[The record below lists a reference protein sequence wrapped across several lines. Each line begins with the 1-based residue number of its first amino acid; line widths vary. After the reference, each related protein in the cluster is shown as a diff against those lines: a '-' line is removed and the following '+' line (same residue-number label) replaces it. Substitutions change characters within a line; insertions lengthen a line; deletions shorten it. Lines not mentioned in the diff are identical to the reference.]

1 MGTDLPQLSAG
12 SRRRVQASRW
22 STQPHFERAGPMAQA
37 AGDGP
42 DFIGNANQY
51 DPGDCCND
59 PRMFLKAA
67 MAEDQRRSPS

>member
-1 MGTDLPQLSAG
+1 
-12 SRRRVQASRW
+12 
-22 STQPHFERAGPMAQA
+22 MAQA

-42 DFIGNANQY
+42 DFIGNPNQY

>member
-1 MGTDLPQLSAG
+1 MARLLHRLVDAVEQ
-12 SRRRVQASRW
+12 QA
-22 STQPHFERAGPMAQA
+22 TVFERAGPTAQA

-42 DFIGNANQY
+42 DFIGNGNQY